1 MTFVAMAVSFQSP
14 CNVILVCLTFA
25 VLLALA
31 HTSAA
36 VTCRGRRRFY
46 GVHCCWVTF
55 WGQGLLCCAWVS
67 LCQCV
72 EGWET
77 PGCTVARLAGGT
89 VQLPVPGCGTGSES
103 HSRTLR
109 WPLSADQPA
118 NGTGSLLRVPR
129 YLLCFSFP
137 GPLAKESGLSLFVFS
152 SRTVGPACRLLEC
165 LVCDMWEIKKN
176 HGTRCDV
183 IQVLKS
189 SRWLSL
195 FLLSESF
202 YYYLLNYFQSF
213 QLYLEGR
220 SQEK

>member
-1 MTFVAMAVSFQSP
+1 MAVSFQSP
-14 CNVILVCLTFA
+14 CNVILVCLIFA

-36 VTCRGRRRFY
+36 VTCRGRRLFY

-77 PGCTVARLAGGT
+77 PGCTVVRLAGGT
-89 VQLPVPGCGTGSES
+89 VQLLCLVVEQGLSHTLGRWGGLALQISQLMAWGPCWES
-103 HSRTLR
+103 L
-109 WPLSADQPA
+109 
-118 NGTGSLLRVPR
+118 R
-129 YLLCFSFP
+129 YLLGFSFP
-137 GPLAKESGLSLFVFS
+137 GSLAKESRLSLFVFS
-152 SRTVGPACRLLEC
+152 SRTVGPACRLLDC
-165 LVCDMWEIKKN
+165 LVCDMWEIKKK

-213 QLYLEGR
+213 
-220 SQEK
+220 